1 MIRHQKGMQSYLSTV
16 SRVYVSLEGTTVF
29 FSNSDNTVKK
39 IRTEREEI
47 NQTEEAKQVN
57 NKLNSKTNSNFN

>member
-1 MIRHQKGMQSYLSTV
+1 M
-16 SRVYVSLEGTTVF
+16 SLEGTTVF